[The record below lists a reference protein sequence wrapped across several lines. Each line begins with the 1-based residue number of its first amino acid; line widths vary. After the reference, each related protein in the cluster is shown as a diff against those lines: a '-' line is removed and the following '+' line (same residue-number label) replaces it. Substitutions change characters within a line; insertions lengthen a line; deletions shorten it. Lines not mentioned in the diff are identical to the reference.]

1 MGFTVNVVT
10 ELFCNIPLALR
21 TWVNHS
27 LVTDSILP
35 GKFAWGIF
43 LFALKLDEISTRQY
57 GNEMSKTRK
66 DYTNAN
72 RIAWNEAAPKHAA
85 HNNADLY
92 EAFRRPGHVTL
103 TGDILDTLL
112 QVGVEGKSI
121 IQLCC
126 NNGSETLSLRN
137 LGAAHCVGVDAADKF
152 LAHGR
157 EMIKIAGAENEVE
170 LVNCDVYDLP
180 DRFTG
185 SFDIVLT
192 TIGVLGWMPDL
203 EEFFRVLQSLLKP
216 EGKLVMEEM
225 HPVLFMYEPDPDGGT
240 STIQHSY
247 FSGQVWEETTGL
259 DYYGGEEYDSA
270 PNFSF
275 MHRLDE
281 ILMAGIKSGL
291 NLRSFKELDYDISF
305 FCSDLEDSP
314 TKPPLGY
321 VMVMENSGV

>member
-1 MGFTVNVVT
+1 MG
-10 ELFCNIPLALR
+10 R
-21 TWVNHS
+21 
-27 LVTDSILP
+27 ILTRHD
-35 GKFAWGIF
+35 GYVK
-43 LFALKLDEISTRQY
+43 LKT
-57 GNEMSKTRK
+57 TK

-72 RIAWNEAAPKHAA
+72 RIAWNEAAEKHAA
-85 HNNADLY
+85 HNNVELF
-92 EAFRRPGHVTL
+92 EAFKDPGYVTL
-103 TGDILDTLL
+103 DGDILETLR
-112 QVGVEGKSI
+112 QVGVKDKRI
-121 IQLCC
+121 IQICC
-126 NNGSETLSLRN
+126 NNGCETLSLRN
-137 LGAAHCVGVDAADKF
+137 MGAASCVGVDAAEEF
-152 LAHGR
+152 LAHGL

-180 DRFTG
+180 ERFKG

-203 EEFFRVLQSLLKP
+203 EEFFRILQSLLKP

-225 HPVLFMYEPDPDGGT
+225 HPVLFMYEPDPDGGA

-247 FSGQVWEETTGL
+247 FSGQVWEETAGL
-259 DYYGGEEYDSA
+259 DYYGGEEYESA

-314 TKPPLGY
+314 AKPPLGY
-321 VMVMENSGV
+321 VMVMENGGV